1 MIKSVTITNYLGE
14 SVKITLAEDDPEH
27 GMIISSITGLG
38 PPKANVSM
46 TDLATMDGSL
56 FNSARVEKGTLRF
69 ICSLLLPQP
78 LKMRG
83 ITPINTFLSRK
94 I

>member
-38 PPKANVSM
+38 PPREH
-46 TDLATMDGSL
+46 DG
-56 FNSARVEKGTLRF
+56 FGNDGWIFVQFGKG
-69 ICSLLLPQP
+69 
-78 LKMRG
+78 
-83 ITPINTFLSRK
+83 RK
-94 I
+94 KEHYDSYVLYFCPNH

>member
-56 FNSARVEKGTLRF
+56 
-69 ICSLLLPQP
+69 